1 MYPLRSTFLCVLFV
15 FITTVVF
22 ANSSLVPT
30 TQKISELKAAS
41 IEGDPESQYLLAHYY
56 LKGISGIIDRDINT
70 GIDLMKKSAAQDF
83 PDAKIFLATAVISY
97 PDLDWIDQPLAMLWL
112 MKAADQKNV
121 NAILFLAKVFENGRN
136 NPPEPLRAMALL
148 LEHAELPEIANE
160 LGEVYFRG
168 LLEQEIDYDKA
179 MEHFMVSAEK
189 DFPEGVKN
197 VGKMYFLGRGRKVDC
212 DKAFYYMHRAAELD
226 NLHAIYNMGLL
237 YEKGCGVEQDD
248 IKSFEWYQRASDL
261 GHWTAR
267 HQLACAYLFGQG
279 VKKDERRAFELF
291 HAMAQGRQHLDSI
304 VKVAEA
310 YRYGKG
316 VEKNMELSF
325 SNYLKASSLGKTLA
339 TVELGYFYERGMG
352 TAKDIQAALRCYNE
366 AAKEGNSKAKYRL
379 GLLYEIGKDVPQDYV
394 RAADFYRNAI
404 SKDEMILKNKP
415 SILNAEKPHYKAFGA
430 LGRLHYYGNG
440 VKKDL
445 NLAIELLEKSAEL
458 DSLNAINLL
467 AYIYEN
473 QKDGRYD
480 IKKAIIYLKKAAE
493 QDHIPSIFR
502 LGTYNMIVTSD
513 YEEALH
519 YFRKGEL
526 LGHGESIFRLA
537 YMIENGWGL
546 PADKTTAK
554 LKYAKADELG
564 FSFEQQAEE
573 LRRCGR

>member
-1 MYPLRSTFLCVLFV
+1 MYSLKSTFLCVLLV
-15 FITTVVF
+15 FTAMVAL
-22 ANSSLVPT
+22 ANLSLVPT
-30 TQKISELKAAS
+30 TKEISELKAAS
-41 IEGDPESQYLLAHYY
+41 IEGDPESQYLLAHHY
-56 LKGISGIIDRDINT
+56 LKGIPGIIEQDISM
-70 GIDLMKKSAAQDF
+70 GIDLMKKSAVQDF
-83 PDAKIFLATAVISY
+83 PAAKIFLAIAVVSY

-112 MKAADQKNV
+112 MTAADQKNV

-136 NPPEPLRAMALL
+136 NSPDPLKAMALL
-148 LEHAELPEIANE
+148 LKHAELPEIANE

-168 LLEQEIDYDKA
+168 LLEQEINYDKA
-179 MEHFMVSAEK
+179 MEHFMNSAEK
-189 DFPEGVKN
+189 DFPEGIKN
-197 VGKMYFLGRGRKVDC
+197 VGKMYFLGRGREVDC
-212 DKAFYYMHRAAELD
+212 DKAFYYMRRAAELD

-237 YEKGCGVEQDD
+237 YEKGCGVKQDD
-248 IKSFEWYQRASDL
+248 VKAFEWYKRASDL

-267 HQLACAYLFGQG
+267 YELACAYLWGQG

-291 HAMAQGRQHLDSI
+291 HTMAQGRQHLDSI

-325 SNYLKASSLGKTLA
+325 NNYLKASSLGKTLA
-339 TVELGYFYERGMG
+339 KVELGFFYEQGIG

-366 AAKEGNSKAKYRL
+366 AAKEGNSKAKYKL
-379 GLLYEIGKDVPQDYV
+379 GLLYERGKDVPKDYE
-394 RAADFYRNAI
+394 RAADFYRSAI

-415 SILNAEKPHYKAFGA
+415 SILNAEKPYYKAFGA
-430 LGRLHYYGNG
+430 LGRLHYHGNG

-458 DSLNAINLL
+458 DSLNAICLL

-473 QKDGRYD
+473 RKDGHYD
-480 IKKAIIYLKKAAE
+480 IKKAIFYLKKAAE
-493 QDHIPSIFR
+493 QDHVPSIFR

-513 YEEALH
+513 YEQALH

-526 LGHGESIFRLA
+526 LGHGESTFRLA
-537 YMIENGWGL
+537 YMTENGWGL
-546 PADKTTAK
+546 PVNETAAK

-573 LRRCGR
+573 LRRYGR